1 MSKGRRYYE
10 EELNYL
16 IEAGR
21 EYARLHPERAR
32 LLNLS
37 DPRSRDPHVERLVEA
52 FAFLTGSVRQRLD
65 DDFPQLTHALLDL
78 VWPHYLRPVP
88 PMALVRF
95 LPVEGMVRERQRIP
109 KGYLVDSR
117 PTSSDVACRF
127 RTSYPVDIYPF
138 RLQRAGLHTA
148 DDGQRSV
155 RLQLALEPRCDPAS
169 VSVDRLRLHIS
180 AEPSVAYELY
190 RVLRTQLAE
199 VVLRLGRDRRR
210 VLPSSAVEPV
220 GFRQD
225 EEILPYS
232 KVSFPGY
239 RLLTEYFSFPEKFL
253 FVDLV
258 GLGTLDLED
267 EDARSFEVDLVL
279 SGVPPEGFRPTE
291 ENLLLFVT
299 PVVNLFER
307 DGEPIRID
315 QLRSEYR
322 VLGDYT
328 HPDAYEVIAV
338 NNVQSS
344 GRNEGSRVRFA
355 PFYSFE
361 HGGDSVAVGDE
372 TPYEQDVF
380 YHTRHRFTPAGN
392 WATYLSLVS
401 ARTGELPP
409 RRTLSLELE
418 CMNGRLCREVG
429 LEDICV
435 PGGEQL
441 DFVTF
446 RNITRPTDVV
456 YPKLGDGAEWRFIS
470 HMALNFLSVSDP
482 GAMRTILSLYNTG
495 ERPANQRRI
504 ESIIGVHHEP
514 RERLIQGAPVRG
526 TRVML
531 TLDERNFDDLG
542 DLLIFVQV
550 LNEFLSL
557 HASINAYTELIVR
570 REPSG
575 EELECP
581 AVSGKLSVI

>member
-16 IEAGR
+16 VEAGR

-88 PMALVRF
+88 PMALLRF
-95 LPVEGMVRERQRIP
+95 FPVEGMVRERQRVP

-117 PTSSDVACRF
+117 PTPSEVPCRF
-127 RTSYPVDIYPF
+127 RTAYPVDIFPF
-138 RLQRAGLHTA
+138 RMLRAGLKTA
-148 DDGQRSV
+148 DDGQQSL
-155 RLQLALEPRCDPAS
+155 RLQFGLDARCDPS
-169 VSVDRLRLHIS
+169 KVTVDRLRLHV
-180 AEPSVAYELY
+180 AGEPSVSYELY
-190 RVLRTQLAE
+190 RVLRTQVAE
-199 VVLRLGRDRRR
+199 VVVRLGRDRHRA
-210 VLPSSAVEPV
+210 LPASAIEPV
-220 GFRQD
+220 GFRED

-232 KVSFPGY
+232 RVSFPGY

-258 GLGTLDLED
+258 GIGALELED
-267 EDARSFEVDLVL
+267 EDDRTFEVDLVL
-279 SGVPPEGFRPTE
+279 SSRPPESFRPTE

-299 PVVNLFER
+299 PVVNLFAR

-328 HPDAYEVIAV
+328 HPSAYEVIAV
-338 NNVQSS
+338 HNVQST
-344 GRNEGSRVRFA
+344 GRGEGSRVRFA

-361 HGGDSVAVGDE
+361 HGGDGDE
-372 TPYEQDVF
+372 EYEQDVF

-392 WATYLSLVS
+392 WATYLALVS
-401 ARTGELPP
+401 AKTGELPS

-418 CMNGRLCREVG
+418 CMNGRLCRDVG
-429 LEDICV
+429 LEDICI
-435 PGGEQL
+435 PGGDQL
-441 DFVTF
+441 EFVTF

-495 ERPANQRRI
+495 ERPANVRRI
-504 ESIIGVHHEP
+504 DSIIGVEHEP
-514 RERLIQGAPVRG
+514 RERLLQGAPVRG
-526 TRVML
+526 TRVTL

-542 DLLIFVQV
+542 DLLIFSQV

-557 HASINAYTELIVR
+557 HASINAYTELVVR

-575 EELECP
+575 EEFQCP
-581 AVSGKLSVI
+581 AVAGKLSVI

>member
-1 MSKGRRYYE
+1 
-10 EELNYL
+10 
-16 IEAGR
+16 
-21 EYARLHPERAR
+21 
-32 LLNLS
+32 
-37 DPRSRDPHVERLVEA
+37 
-52 FAFLTGSVRQRLD
+52 
-65 DDFPQLTHALLDL
+65 
-78 VWPHYLRPVP
+78 
-88 PMALVRF
+88 
-95 LPVEGMVRERQRIP
+95 MVRERQRIP

-575 EELECP
+575 EEFECP